1 MAKNV
6 LKKNEFLDHTNIDF
20 ITIPSADSI
29 ESPIKENLEIFS
41 QESAIE
47 DEYLQKKRELEEKLK
62 QEEILMREDIEKD
75 RIALIEEAQKEAQ
88 SLLEKAK
95 REIEERE
102 KESSEKISSLIEE
115 VESEKNQILQEANEE
130 KDALIEGAESRVEEI
145 QQEAHSEG
153 YNLGYEDSFN
163 KSQEHL
169 DHLFSNIQSIADYLL
184 ERRQEI
190 LKDSQGQLLAILL
203 SAIRKIIY
211 KLSETQEDLIIKT
224 LNEAFSRV
232 STQTDIVL
240 RINPLDFNLVEEWT
254 PKLQEHFKNLTSIKV
269 FEDSKVQR
277 GGCLVET
284 DFGEIDAR
292 IATQISRLEE
302 RILEI
307 NPMVRV

>member
-20 ITIPSADSI
+20 INIPSVNSTQVLT
-29 ESPIKENLEIFS
+29 KENLEVFS
-41 QESAIE
+41 QESLLE
-47 DEYLQKKRELEEKLK
+47 DEYDLKKKELEEKYK
-62 QEEILMREDIEKD
+62 REEILMREQIEQQ
-75 RIALIEEAQKEAQ
+75 RITLIEEAQKEAQ
-88 SLLEKAK
+88 SLLEESKK
-95 REIEERE
+95 EIERRE
-102 KESSEKISSLIEE
+102 KESSDKISNLIKEVEEEKEHILAQAHEEKDTLIEE
-115 VESEKNQILQEANEE
+115 AESKVEHLQE
-130 KDALIEGAESRVEEI
+130 
-145 QQEAHSEG
+145 EAHSEG
-153 YNLGYEDSFN
+153 YNLGFEESFN

-190 LKDSQGQLLAILL
+190 LKESQGQLLAILL
-203 SAIRKIIY
+203 SSIRKIIY
-211 KLSETQEDLIIKT
+211 QLSETQEDLIIKT

-240 RINPLDFNLVEEWT
+240 RVNPLDFNLVEEWT
-254 PKLQEHFKNLTSIKV
+254 PKIQDRFKNLTSIKV
-269 FEDSKVQR
+269 FEDSKVDR

-302 RILEI
+302 KILEI
-307 NPMVRV
+307 NPMVRL

>member
-6 LKKNEFLDHTNIDF
+6 LKRNEFLDHTNIDF
-20 ITIPSADSI
+20 INIPSVNSTQALTK
-29 ESPIKENLEIFS
+29 ESLEVFS
-41 QESAIE
+41 QDSLLE
-47 DEYLQKKRELEEKLK
+47 DEYAQKKKELDEKYR
-62 QEEILMREDIEKD
+62 QEELQMQEQVEQH

-88 SLLEKAK
+88 ALLEESKK
-95 REIEERE
+95 EIERRE
-102 KESSEKISSLIEE
+102 KESSDKVSLLIKE
-115 VESEKNQILQEANEE
+115 VEEEKELILTQANEE
-130 KDALIEGAESRVEEI
+130 KEGLIGEAESKVEEI
-145 QQEAHSEG
+145 QEEAHAEG
-153 YNLGYEDSFN
+153 YNIGYEEAFK

-203 SAIRKIIY
+203 SAVRKIVY
-211 KLSETQEDLIIKT
+211 KLSETQEDLIIST
-224 LNEAFSRV
+224 LNEAFARV

-240 RINPLDFNLVEEWT
+240 RVNPLDFNLVEEWS
-254 PKLQEHFKNLTSIKV
+254 PKIQEHFKNLTSIKV
-269 FEDSKVQR
+269 FEDSKVER
-277 GGCLVET
+277 GGCIVET

-307 NPMVRV
+307 NPMVRL